1 MREDNIKDTKREKAI
16 IKSRRMSIIG
26 FIVAIALKAE
36 RQAKLDERLNSN
48 NITISTNGKMGRN
61 INEVRN
67 ELKLE
72 AKKENAVSDSNS
84 VDSKSAS
91 TDLSENNINNVN
103 ISDSNSVDSKS
114 ASTDL
119 SENNINNVN
128 NVKQNDVIST
138 NASSVS
144 GKDGKNGK
152 NKMADNK
159 SVSLNNQNNQNN
171 TTGQNNQNNQNKQ
184 NQSNTENNG
193 DASKNANSTENKAE
207 FIRPIEGE
215 TAKIFSMD
223 SLIYSETLQEWVTH
237 RGIDIKAE
245 KGAEVKAVADGT
257 IKSIKTDP
265 RYGISII
272 IKHSKGFES
281 VYACLLNEAQGLKE
295 GDTIKQGQVIGNVG
309 NSGIFESAEGM
320 HLHFEMTKD
329 GDYVNPDIYVK

>member
-26 FIVAIALKAE
+26 FIVAIALLTTAIVLAMNQEKAE
-36 RQAKLDERLNSN
+36 RQAKLDESLNSN

-72 AKKENAVSDSNS
+72 AKKENAV
-84 VDSKSAS
+84 
-91 TDLSENNINNVN
+91 
-103 ISDSNSVDSKS
+103 SDSNSVDSKS

-245 KGAEVKAVADGT
+245 KGAEVKAIADGT

-329 GDYVNPDIYVK
+329 GDYVNPDIYVKW

>member
-1 MREDNIKDTKREKAI
+1 MREDNIKDKKREKAI

-26 FIVAIALKAE
+26 FIVAIALLTTAIVLAMNQEKAE
-36 RQAKLDERLNSN
+36 RQAKLDESLNSN

-72 AKKENAVSDSNS
+72 AKKENAV
-84 VDSKSAS
+84 
-91 TDLSENNINNVN
+91 
-103 ISDSNSVDSKS
+103 SDSNSVDSKS

-215 TAKIFSMD
+215 TEKIFSMD

-245 KGAEVKAVADGT
+245 KGAEVKAIADGT

>member
-26 FIVAIALKAE
+26 FIVAIALLTTAIVLAMNQEKAE
-36 RQAKLDERLNSN
+36 RQAKLDESLNSN

-103 ISDSNSVDSKS
+103 
-114 ASTDL
+114 
-119 SENNINNVN
+119 

-159 SVSLNNQNNQNN
+159 SVSLNNQNN

-245 KGAEVKAVADGT
+245 KGAEVKAIADGT

-272 IKHSKGFES
+272 IRHSKGFES

>member
-1 MREDNIKDTKREKAI
+1 MREDNIKDTKRENAI

-26 FIVAIALKAE
+26 FIVAIALLTTAIVLAMNQEKAE
-36 RQAKLDERLNSN
+36 RQAKLDESLNSN

-72 AKKENAVSDSNS
+72 AKKENAV
-84 VDSKSAS
+84 
-91 TDLSENNINNVN
+91 L
-103 ISDSNSVDSKS
+103 DSNSVDSKS

-144 GKDGKNGK
+144 GKDGKDVK
-152 NKMADNK
+152 NKMASNK
-159 SVSLNNQNNQNN
+159 SVSQNNQNN

-245 KGAEVKAVADGT
+245 KGAEVKAIADGT

-329 GDYVNPDIYVK
+329 GDYVNPDIYVKWEFVENVIKM

>member
-26 FIVAIALKAE
+26 FIVAIALLTTAIVLAMNQEKAE
-36 RQAKLDERLNSN
+36 RQAKLDESLNSN

-72 AKKENAVSDSNS
+72 AKKENAV
-84 VDSKSAS
+84 
-91 TDLSENNINNVN
+91 
-103 ISDSNSVDSKS
+103 SDSNSVDSKS

-245 KGAEVKAVADGT
+245 KGAEVKAIADGT

>member
-26 FIVAIALKAE
+26 FIVAIALLTTAIVLAMNQEKAE
-36 RQAKLDERLNSN
+36 RQAKLDESLNSN

-91 TDLSENNINNVN
+91 TDLSENNINNV
-103 ISDSNSVDSKS
+103 K
-114 ASTDL
+114 
-119 SENNINNVN
+119 
-128 NVKQNDVIST
+128 KNDVIST

-144 GKDGKNGK
+144 GKDGKDGK
-152 NKMADNK
+152 NKIADNK
-159 SVSLNNQNNQNN
+159 SVSQNNQNN

-184 NQSNTENNG
+184 NKSNTENNG

-245 KGAEVKAVADGT
+245 KGAEVKAIADGT

>member
-16 IKSRRMSIIG
+16 TKSRRMSIIG
-26 FIVAIALKAE
+26 FIVAIALLTTAIVLAMNQEKAE
-36 RQAKLDERLNSN
+36 RQAKLDESLNSN

-72 AKKENAVSDSNS
+72 AKKENAV
-84 VDSKSAS
+84 
-91 TDLSENNINNVN
+91 
-103 ISDSNSVDSKS
+103 SDSNSVDSKS

-245 KGAEVKAVADGT
+245 KGAEVKAIADGT

>member
-1 MREDNIKDTKREKAI
+1 MREDNIKDTKRENAI
-16 IKSRRMSIIG
+16 TKSRRMSIIG
-26 FIVAIALKAE
+26 FIVAIALLTTAIVLAMNQEKAE
-36 RQAKLDERLNSN
+36 RQAKLDESLNSN

-91 TDLSENNINNVN
+91 TDLSENNINN
-103 ISDSNSVDSKS
+103 
-114 ASTDL
+114 
-119 SENNINNVN
+119 INNV
-128 NVKQNDVIST
+128 KKNDVIST

-144 GKDGKNGK
+144 GKDGKDGK
-152 NKMADNK
+152 NKMASNK
-159 SVSLNNQNNQNN
+159 SVSQNNQNNQNKQNN

-245 KGAEVKAVADGT
+245 KGAEVKAIADGT

>member
-26 FIVAIALKAE
+26 FIVAIALLTTAIVLAMNQEKAE
-36 RQAKLDERLNSN
+36 RQAKLDESVNSN

-72 AKKENAVSDSNS
+72 AKKENTVSDSNS

-91 TDLSENNINNVN
+91 TDLSENNINNV
-103 ISDSNSVDSKS
+103 K
-114 ASTDL
+114 
-119 SENNINNVN
+119 
-128 NVKQNDVIST
+128 KNDVIST

-144 GKDGKNGK
+144 GKDGKDSK
-152 NKMADNK
+152 NKIADNK
-159 SVSLNNQNNQNN
+159 SVSQNNQKN

-184 NQSNTENNG
+184 NKSNTENNG
-193 DASKNANSTENKAE
+193 DASKNANSAENNAE

-281 VYACLLNEAQGLKE
+281 VYACLLNETQGLKE

>member
-26 FIVAIALKAE
+26 FIVAIALLTTAIVLAMNQEKAE
-36 RQAKLDERLNSN
+36 RQAKLDESLNSN

-72 AKKENAVSDSNS
+72 AKKENAVLDSNS

-91 TDLSENNINNVN
+91 TDLSENNINNV
-103 ISDSNSVDSKS
+103 K
-114 ASTDL
+114 
-119 SENNINNVN
+119 
-128 NVKQNDVIST
+128 KNDVIST

-144 GKDGKNGK
+144 GKDGKDSK
-152 NKMADNK
+152 NKMASNK
-159 SVSLNNQNNQNN
+159 SVSPNNQNNQNN

-193 DASKNANSTENKAE
+193 DASKNANSVENNAE

-245 KGAEVKAVADGT
+245 KGAEVKAIADGT

>member
-1 MREDNIKDTKREKAI
+1 M
-16 IKSRRMSIIG
+16 
-26 FIVAIALKAE
+26 
-36 RQAKLDERLNSN
+36 
-48 NITISTNGKMGRN
+48 
-61 INEVRN
+61 
-67 ELKLE
+67 
-72 AKKENAVSDSNS
+72 
-84 VDSKSAS
+84 AS
-91 TDLSENNINNVN
+91 
-103 ISDSNSVDSKS
+103 
-114 ASTDL
+114 
-119 SENNINNVN
+119 
-128 NVKQNDVIST
+128 
-138 NASSVS
+138 
-144 GKDGKNGK
+144 
-152 NKMADNK
+152 NK
-159 SVSLNNQNNQNN
+159 SVS
-171 TTGQNNQNNQNKQ
+171 QNNQNNQNKQ
-184 NQSNTENNG
+184 NKSNTENNG

-215 TAKIFSMD
+215 TEKIFSMD

-245 KGAEVKAVADGT
+245 KGVEVKAIADGT

>member
-16 IKSRRMSIIG
+16 TKSRRMSIIG
-26 FIVAIALKAE
+26 FIVAIALLTTAIVLAMNQEKAE
-36 RQAKLDERLNSN
+36 RQAKLDESLNSN

-91 TDLSENNINNVN
+91 TDLSENNINNV
-103 ISDSNSVDSKS
+103 K
-114 ASTDL
+114 
-119 SENNINNVN
+119 
-128 NVKQNDVIST
+128 KNDVIST

-144 GKDGKNGK
+144 GKDGKDGK
-152 NKMADNK
+152 NKMASNK
-159 SVSLNNQNNQNN
+159 SVSQNNQNNQNKQNN

-184 NQSNTENNG
+184 NKSNTENNG
-193 DASKNANSTENKAE
+193 DASKNANSAENNAE

-245 KGAEVKAVADGT
+245 KGAEVKAVMDGT

-265 RYGISII
+265 RYGISIL

>member
-1 MREDNIKDTKREKAI
+1 MREDNIKDTKRENAI

-26 FIVAIALKAE
+26 FIVAIALLTTAIVLAMNQEKAE
-36 RQAKLDERLNSN
+36 RQAKLDGSLNSN

-91 TDLSENNINNVN
+91 TDLSENNINNV
-103 ISDSNSVDSKS
+103 K
-114 ASTDL
+114 
-119 SENNINNVN
+119 
-128 NVKQNDVIST
+128 KNDVIST

-144 GKDGKNGK
+144 GKDGKDVK

-159 SVSLNNQNNQNN
+159 SVSQNNQNNQNN

-193 DASKNANSTENKAE
+193 DASKNANSAENNAE

-245 KGAEVKAVADGT
+245 KGAEVKAIADGT

-329 GDYVNPDIYVK
+329 GDYVNPDIYVKW

>member
-16 IKSRRMSIIG
+16 IKPRRMSIIG
-26 FIVAIALKAE
+26 FIVAIALLTTAIVLAMNQEKAE
-36 RQAKLDERLNSN
+36 RQAKLDESLNSN

-84 VDSKSAS
+84 IDSKSAS
-91 TDLSENNINNVN
+91 TDLSENNINNV
-103 ISDSNSVDSKS
+103 K
-114 ASTDL
+114 
-119 SENNINNVN
+119 
-128 NVKQNDVIST
+128 KNDVIST

-144 GKDGKNGK
+144 GKDGKDGK

-159 SVSLNNQNNQNN
+159 SVSQNNQNN

-184 NQSNTENNG
+184 NKSNTENNG
-193 DASKNANSTENKAE
+193 DASKNANSAENNAE

-245 KGAEVKAVADGT
+245 KGAEVKAIADGT

>member
-26 FIVAIALKAE
+26 FIVAIALLTTAIVLAMNQEKAE
-36 RQAKLDERLNSN
+36 RQAKLDESLNSN

-91 TDLSENNINNVN
+91 LSENNINN
-103 ISDSNSVDSKS
+103 
-114 ASTDL
+114 
-119 SENNINNVN
+119 INNV
-128 NVKQNDVIST
+128 KKNDVIST

-144 GKDGKNGK
+144 GKDGKDGK
-152 NKMADNK
+152 NKMASNK
-159 SVSLNNQNNQNN
+159 SVSQNNQNNQKNQNKQNN

-184 NQSNTENNG
+184 NKSNTENNG

-215 TAKIFSMD
+215 TEKIFSMD

-245 KGAEVKAVADGT
+245 KGVEVKAIADGT

>member
-26 FIVAIALKAE
+26 FIVAIALLTTAIVLAMNQEKAE
-36 RQAKLDERLNSN
+36 RQAKLDESLNSN

-72 AKKENAVSDSNS
+72 AKKENAVLDSNS

-91 TDLSENNINNVN
+91 TDLSENNINNV
-103 ISDSNSVDSKS
+103 K
-114 ASTDL
+114 
-119 SENNINNVN
+119 
-128 NVKQNDVIST
+128 KNDVIST

-144 GKDGKNGK
+144 GKDGKDGK
-152 NKMADNK
+152 NKMASNK
-159 SVSLNNQNNQNN
+159 SVSQNNQNNQNKQNN

-193 DASKNANSTENKAE
+193 DASKNANSAENNAE

-215 TAKIFSMD
+215 TEKIFSMD

-245 KGAEVKAVADGT
+245 KGAEVKAIADGT

-309 NSGIFESAEGM
+309 NSGVFESAEGM

>member
-26 FIVAIALKAE
+26 FIVAIALLTTAIVLAMNQEKAE
-36 RQAKLDERLNSN
+36 RQAKLDESLNSN

-103 ISDSNSVDSKS
+103 
-114 ASTDL
+114 
-119 SENNINNVN
+119 

-144 GKDGKNGK
+144 AKDGKNGK

-309 NSGIFESAEGM
+309 NSGVFESAEGM

>member
-16 IKSRRMSIIG
+16 TKSRRMSIIG
-26 FIVAIALKAE
+26 FIVAIALLTTAIVLAMNQEKAE

-91 TDLSENNINNVN
+91 TDLSENNINNV
-103 ISDSNSVDSKS
+103 K
-114 ASTDL
+114 
-119 SENNINNVN
+119 
-128 NVKQNDVIST
+128 KNDVIST

-144 GKDGKNGK
+144 GKDGKDSK

-159 SVSLNNQNNQNN
+159 SVSQNNQNNQNKQNN

>member
-1 MREDNIKDTKREKAI
+1 
-16 IKSRRMSIIG
+16 MSIIG
-26 FIVAIALKAE
+26 FIVAIALLTTAIVLAMNQEKAE
-36 RQAKLDERLNSN
+36 RQAKLDESLNSN

-72 AKKENAVSDSNS
+72 AKKENAV
-84 VDSKSAS
+84 
-91 TDLSENNINNVN
+91 
-103 ISDSNSVDSKS
+103 SDSNSVDSKS

-309 NSGIFESAEGM
+309 NSGVFESAEGM

>member
-26 FIVAIALKAE
+26 FIVAIALLTTAIVLAMNQEKAE
-36 RQAKLDERLNSN
+36 RQAKLDESLNSN

-72 AKKENAVSDSNS
+72 AKKENAVLDSNS

-91 TDLSENNINNVN
+91 TDLSENNINNVKN
-103 ISDSNSVDSKS
+103 
-114 ASTDL
+114 
-119 SENNINNVN
+119 
-128 NVKQNDVIST
+128 NDVIST

-144 GKDGKNGK
+144 GKAGKDGK

-159 SVSLNNQNNQNN
+159 SVSQNNQNN
-171 TTGQNNQNNQNKQ
+171 TTGQNNQNKQNK
-184 NQSNTENNG
+184 SNTENNG

-207 FIRPIEGE
+207 FIRPVEGE

-245 KGAEVKAVADGT
+245 KGAEVKAIADGT

>member
-26 FIVAIALKAE
+26 FIVAIALLTTAIVLAMNQEKAE
-36 RQAKLDERLNSN
+36 RQAKLDESLNSN

-72 AKKENAVSDSNS
+72 AKKENAV
-84 VDSKSAS
+84 
-91 TDLSENNINNVN
+91 
-103 ISDSNSVDSKS
+103 SDSNSVDSKS

-245 KGAEVKAVADGT
+245 KGAEVKAIADGT

-329 GDYVNPDIYVK
+329 GDYVNPDIYVKWEFVENVIKM

>member
-16 IKSRRMSIIG
+16 TKSRRMSIIG
-26 FIVAIALKAE
+26 FIVAIALLTTAIVLAMNQEKAE
-36 RQAKLDERLNSN
+36 RQAKLDESLNSN

-91 TDLSENNINNVN
+91 LSENNINNV
-103 ISDSNSVDSKS
+103 K
-114 ASTDL
+114 
-119 SENNINNVN
+119 
-128 NVKQNDVIST
+128 KNDVIST

-144 GKDGKNGK
+144 GKDGKDGK
-152 NKMADNK
+152 NKMASNK
-159 SVSLNNQNNQNN
+159 SVSQNNQNNQNN
-171 TTGQNNQNNQNKQ
+171 KTGQNNQNNQNKQ
-184 NQSNTENNG
+184 NKSNTENNG

-215 TAKIFSMD
+215 TEKIFSMD

-245 KGAEVKAVADGT
+245 KGVEVKAIADGT

-295 GDTIKQGQVIGNVG
+295 GDTIKQGQIIGNVG

>member
-26 FIVAIALKAE
+26 FIVAIALLTTAIVLAMNQEKAE
-36 RQAKLDERLNSN
+36 RQAKLDESLNSN

-103 ISDSNSVDSKS
+103 
-114 ASTDL
+114 
-119 SENNINNVN
+119 

-159 SVSLNNQNNQNN
+159 SVSQNNQNNQNKQNKQNN

-193 DASKNANSTENKAE
+193 DASKNANSVENNAE

-245 KGAEVKAVADGT
+245 KGAEVKAIADGT

-309 NSGIFESAEGM
+309 NSGVFESAEGM

>member
-16 IKSRRMSIIG
+16 IKSRKMSIIG
-26 FIVAIALKAE
+26 FIVAIALLTTAIVLAMNQEKAE
-36 RQAKLDERLNSN
+36 RQAKLDESLNSN

-91 TDLSENNINNVN
+91 TDLSENNINNV
-103 ISDSNSVDSKS
+103 K
-114 ASTDL
+114 
-119 SENNINNVN
+119 
-128 NVKQNDVIST
+128 KNDVIST

-144 GKDGKNGK
+144 GKDGKDGK

-159 SVSLNNQNNQNN
+159 SVSQKNQNN

-193 DASKNANSTENKAE
+193 DASKNANSAENNAE

-245 KGAEVKAVADGT
+245 KGAEVKAIADGT

-329 GDYVNPDIYVK
+329 GDYVNPDIYVKWEFVENVIKM

>member
-1 MREDNIKDTKREKAI
+1 MREDNIKDTKRENAI
-16 IKSRRMSIIG
+16 TKSRRMSIIG
-26 FIVAIALKAE
+26 FIVAIALLTTAIVLAMNQEKAE
-36 RQAKLDERLNSN
+36 RQAKLDESLNSN

-91 TDLSENNINNVN
+91 TDLSEDNINNV
-103 ISDSNSVDSKS
+103 K
-114 ASTDL
+114 
-119 SENNINNVN
+119 
-128 NVKQNDVIST
+128 KNDVISM

-144 GKDGKNGK
+144 GKDGKDGK
-152 NKMADNK
+152 NKMASNK
-159 SVSLNNQNNQNN
+159 SVS
-171 TTGQNNQNNQNKQ
+171 QNNQNNQNKQ
-184 NQSNTENNG
+184 NKSNTENNG

-215 TAKIFSMD
+215 TEKIFSMD

-245 KGAEVKAVADGT
+245 KGVEVKAIADGT

>member
-26 FIVAIALKAE
+26 FIVAIALLTTAIVLAMNQEKAE
-36 RQAKLDERLNSN
+36 RQAKLDESLNSN
-48 NITISTNGKMGRN
+48 NITISTNGKMERN

-72 AKKENAVSDSNS
+72 AKKKNAVSDSNS

-91 TDLSENNINNVN
+91 TDLSENNINNV
-103 ISDSNSVDSKS
+103 K
-114 ASTDL
+114 
-119 SENNINNVN
+119 
-128 NVKQNDVIST
+128 KNDVIST

-159 SVSLNNQNNQNN
+159 SVSQNNQNN

-193 DASKNANSTENKAE
+193 DASKNANSTEKNAE

-245 KGAEVKAVADGT
+245 KGAEVKAIADGT

-295 GDTIKQGQVIGNVG
+295 GDTIKQAQVIGNVG
-309 NSGIFESAEGM
+309 NSGVFESAEGM